1 MLSVQ
6 KRLGER
12 NVKLIQNE
20 LQIGLEKPV
29 KLLHVTDSHVALVDE
44 HDDARKHELAKRLG
58 SPDKEKYLAEQVAY
72 AEQHCDL
79 LVHTGDLVDFVSH
92 ANSAMARKLLQN
104 EAIFFIAG
112 NHDYSQYVGEAWEDD
127 AYRMNSYMQ
136 MGYGLGV
143 PMFFNARV
151 VGGVNLVGIDNSYYR
166 FADWQLW
173 RLKKEAEKGLPIV
186 LAFHDPLFEQ
196 ALYDY
201 HFERLPGEPCTYLVG
216 CDEEHLLRYSEF
228 RAVQQRPDKPTLD
241 MIDYIKSEPLI
252 KLILTG
258 HLHFSFESN
267 VAENLPQFVTGS
279 GFDGIAR
286 EITLY

>member
-6 KRLGER
+6 KRLGGR

-29 KLLHVTDSHVALVDE
+29 RLLHVTDSHVALVDE
-44 HDDARKHELAKRLG
+44 HDDARKHALAKRLG

-143 PMFFNARV
+143 PMFFNSRI
-151 VGGVNLVGIDNSYYR
+151 VGGVNVVGIDNSYYH
-166 FADWQLW
+166 FSDWQIW
-173 RLKKEAEKGLPIV
+173 RLQKEVEKGLPVI

-196 ALYDY
+196 SLYDY
-201 HFERLPGEPCTYLVG
+201 HYSVSSEDCTYLVG

-228 RAVQQRPDKPTLD
+228 RAVQQRPDAPTLR
-241 MIDYIKSEPLI
+241 MIDYIKSEPQI
-252 KLILTG
+252 KAILTG
-258 HLHFSFESN
+258 HLHFSFESMLTPT
-267 VAENLPQFVTGS
+267 LPQFVTG
-279 GFDGIAR
+279 GAYEGIAR
-286 EITLY
+286 ELTIE